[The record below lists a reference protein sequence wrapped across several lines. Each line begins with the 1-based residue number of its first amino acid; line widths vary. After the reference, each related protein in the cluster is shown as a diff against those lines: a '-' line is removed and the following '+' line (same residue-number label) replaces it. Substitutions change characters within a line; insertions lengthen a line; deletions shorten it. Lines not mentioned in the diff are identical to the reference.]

1 MHDTVNNSRRKALEL
16 DGAIPYILYIGAF
29 SSCISI
35 AGINAVIAIF
45 LLIFL
50 YDLYK
55 TKDWKN
61 IDVDF
66 SLFALVYG
74 WKGVTVLINGVYSYI
89 VEIRELWDK
98 LPYILIGR
106 FSISKDVLDKTLHTL
121 FMTNNLLIVWAV
133 LQKYF
138 GFPYI
143 FQKLWVTMF
152 EERLIG
158 YFGHPLHYSGYISI
172 VFLVCVTLSI
182 FYKKEY
188 AYYLPLLLTGL
199 VFSGSRSYF
208 LSVALTVMAISLF
221 KSRKYF
227 FSSLLVIPSLFG
239 LYFIAVSG
247 FRHRMERIFEVDFMS
262 RMKYWEIAWD
272 TFKDNPFF
280 GVGYN
285 QLTFILKTYSAQGII
300 HNPSHAHNL
309 YLQELAEGGVIG
321 LLIMIFL
328 IGYFTMKYL
337 KGFKK
342 ENESNPFLGAIYLG
356 LSGCFVNLAIAGI
369 FEYNFGAEV
378 VWAQLTFMMGLAE
391 GFRKWSQ
398 TPGSSA

>member
-1 MHDTVNNSRRKALEL
+1 MDNRLKVIDLGRV
-16 DGAIPYILYIGAF
+16 IPYILYLGAF
-29 SSCISI
+29 TSSISI

-45 LLIFL
+45 TILFL

-55 TKDWKN
+55 TKEWKN

-66 SLFALVYG
+66 SLFALVYS
-74 WKGVTVLINGVYSYI
+74 WKGITVLINGVFSFF
-89 VEIRELWDK
+89 VEIREIWDK
-98 LPYILIGR
+98 FLYILIGR
-106 FSISKDVLDKTLHTL
+106 FSIAKDVLDKTLHTL
-121 FMTNNLLIVWAV
+121 FMTNNLLICWAI

-138 GFPYI
+138 GAPYI
-143 FQKLWVTMF
+143 FQRLWVEMF

-158 YFGHPLHYSGYISI
+158 YFGHPLHYGGYISL
-172 VFLVCVTLSI
+172 VFMVCLTLSI

-199 VFSGSRSYF
+199 VYSGSRSYF
-208 LSVALTVMAISLF
+208 LSVALTVILITPF
-221 KSRKYF
+221 KSRKFFVSSLMIIPTLFAVYF
-227 FSSLLVIPSLFG
+227 FAF
-239 LYFIAVSG
+239 SG
-247 FRHRMERIFEVDFMS
+247 FRNRMERIFEVDFAS
-262 RMKYWEIAWD
+262 RLKYWEIAWD

-285 QLTFILKTYSAQGII
+285 QLTFILKKFSAEGII

-321 LLIMIFL
+321 LLIMLFL
-328 IGYFTMKYL
+328 FVYFMRKYL
-337 KGFKK
+337 TLFKEEK
-342 ENESNPFLGAIYLG
+342 ERNPYLGAIYIG
-356 LSGCFVNLAIAGI
+356 LFGCYINLAIAGI

-391 GFRKWSQ
+391 GFRKWSKEALS
-398 TPGSSA
+398 TT